1 MFLHSSESPF
11 PVHFDP
17 YLGQGRRLTSM
28 ELSTMPGSSSVP
40 ESLTEGVSL
49 AKPFESLMLNRGHLY
64 K

>member
-28 ELSTMPGSSSVP
+28 ELFTMPGSSSVP
-40 ESLTEGVSL
+40 EPLTGVSL
-49 AKPFESLMLNRGHLY
+49 AKPFESLMLNRGHLH